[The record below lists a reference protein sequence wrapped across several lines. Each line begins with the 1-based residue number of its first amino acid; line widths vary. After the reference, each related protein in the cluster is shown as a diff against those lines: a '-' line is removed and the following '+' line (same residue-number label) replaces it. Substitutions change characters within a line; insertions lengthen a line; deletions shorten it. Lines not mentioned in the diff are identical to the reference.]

1 MNARFEAFYRGLLVL
16 LAVGLFWV
24 TGYRPFGA
32 EAAQGPGGG
41 GGAAAAVA
49 ATAAPAPGATP
60 AAAASTNAATA
71 GSGTNAAVSADPS
84 ILGGKGIHLLPTIDR
99 QYLTFGLDRVP
110 FLRERLVLGIPLWQY
125 IASFLFIFGAFYV
138 SKFLDYAARIW
149 LRRWAEKTSSRA
161 DDMLLELAHG
171 PVKIVAFVILLH
183 VGLSVFQWPPT
194 VERWISN
201 VLKVVVGLSITYAA
215 LKIVDIGVGA
225 WRQRAVPD
233 DDRSFDQQL
242 GPILRKALK
251 ALVVVVAALV
261 TLDNVGVNING
272 LIASL
277 SIGGLALGLAA
288 QDTVANLFGAVAVLV
303 DKPFVVGDRVRFDG
317 VDGTVES
324 IGLRSTRIRNLDGHL
339 ITVPNKTMGNTTITN
354 ITLRPT
360 IRTVMNLGLTYD
372 TTPEKVERA
381 TEILREVMEKHPSTQ
396 EVSVGFNRFADSSL
410 NIEVVHVW
418 KNVDAEAH
426 RAALQAFNLEIKR
439 RFDAERIEFAYPT
452 QTLFVKREPVA

>member
-24 TGYRPFGA
+24 MGYRPFGA
-32 EAAQGPGGG
+32 KAAESPGGG
-41 GGAAAAVA
+41 AGA
-49 ATAAPAPGATP
+49 ATAAPAVPAPGATP
-60 AAAASTNAATA
+60 AATASTNAAPAPA
-71 GSGTNAAVSADPS
+71 GTGTNTAAVDSS

-110 FLRERLVLGIPLWQY
+110 FLRERVVLGIPLWQY

-138 SKFLDYAARIW
+138 SKFLDYTARIW

-215 LKIVDIGVGA
+215 LKIVDIAVGA
-225 WRQRAVPD
+225 WRQRAVPN

-303 DKPFVVGDRVRFDG
+303 DKPFVVGDRVRFEG

-372 TTPEKVERA
+372 TTPEKVVRA
-381 TEILREVMEKHPSTQ
+381 TEILREVMKSHPSTQ

-418 KNVDAEAH
+418 NNVDADAH
-426 RAALQAFNLEIKR
+426 REGLQQFNLEIKR